1 MRCPVMW
8 EGMSSLSPPDQPAW
22 APEGRVP
29 PPPVG
34 EAAPGGWG
42 RPAPGYAEPGY
53 RPVDGGA
60 YPPTTAWGAGAEGGY
75 QPAPVRRR
83 APGWASTAPALL
95 ASLMISVGVIVLFF
109 GNLFIALGA
118 PRGTS
123 GRDRLLQFLA
133 AGDLGAAA
141 ALVLAVALVVWQRS
155 RPEGA
160 SVAGPRGGRLRT
172 VALLAGAVAGVVALA
187 ALLRGFVLLTVP
199 HTPGAVKVGDLIAHL
214 GIVIIAGAAAWW
226 SARTRW

>member
-1 MRCPVMW
+1 M
-8 EGMSSLSPPDQPAW
+8 Q
-22 APEGRVP
+22 

-34 EAAPGGWG
+34 GAAPGGWAQ
-42 RPAPGYAEPGY
+42 PAPGYPQPGYAEPGH
-53 RPVDGGA
+53 RPPEGAA
-60 YPPTTAWGAGAEGGY
+60 YPPTTAWGGGAESVY
-75 QPAPVRRR
+75 QPPVRRTG
-83 APGWASTAPALL
+83 PSWATTAPALL

-123 GRDRLLQFLA
+123 GRDRLLQFLS

-155 RPEGA
+155 RPEAGA
-160 SVAGPRGGRLRT
+160 LAGARGGRLRM
-172 VALLAGAVAGVVALA
+172 VALLAGAVAGLVALA

-214 GIVIIAGAAAWW
+214 AIVVIAGAAAWW
-226 SARTRW
+226 SLRTRW